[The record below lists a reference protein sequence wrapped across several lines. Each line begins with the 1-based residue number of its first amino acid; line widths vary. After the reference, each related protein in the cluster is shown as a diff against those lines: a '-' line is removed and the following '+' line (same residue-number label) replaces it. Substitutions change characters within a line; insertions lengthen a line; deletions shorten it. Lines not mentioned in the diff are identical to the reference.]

1 MGRANTEEERQE
13 ERYER
18 EGEEEGEGAIVVA
31 HHVVSTQP

>member
-1 MGRANTEEERQE
+1 MGRANTEEERRE